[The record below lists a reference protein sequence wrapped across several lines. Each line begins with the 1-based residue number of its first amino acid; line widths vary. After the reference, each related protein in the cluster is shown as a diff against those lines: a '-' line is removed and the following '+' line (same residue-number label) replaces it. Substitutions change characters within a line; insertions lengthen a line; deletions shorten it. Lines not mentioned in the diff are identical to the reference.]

1 MIPVERRNRD
11 EITRVVHEVMFSRIP
26 TLRGQTIAGDKSLED
41 YGADSVDRVEII
53 LAIMNRLGARKP
65 LSEFSSL
72 ADIDEMVDF
81 LCKMNQ
87 A

>member
-1 MIPVERRNRD
+1 MIPVEQRNRD

-26 TLRGQTIAGDKSLED
+26 TLRGQTIAGDKNLED

-72 ADIDEMVDF
+72 ADINEMVDF

>member
-1 MIPVERRNRD
+1 MIPVERRSRD

>member
-1 MIPVERRNRD
+1 MIPVGRRNKD

-26 TLRGQTIAGDKSLED
+26 TLRGQTIAGNKSLED

-53 LAIMNRLGARKP
+53 LAILNRLGARRP

-72 ADIDEMVDF
+72 ADINEMVDF